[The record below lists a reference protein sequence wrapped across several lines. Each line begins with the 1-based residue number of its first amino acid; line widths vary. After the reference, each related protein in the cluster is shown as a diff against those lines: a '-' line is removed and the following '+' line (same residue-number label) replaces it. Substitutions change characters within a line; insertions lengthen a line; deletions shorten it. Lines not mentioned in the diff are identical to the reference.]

1 MSKTMKARKRMKP
14 FTIETPVLRLND
26 GGFYYWYRGEGVVCR
41 NGLDELF
48 QIDNPKR
55 ISFLLSSKYS
65 RNAYKMTV
73 FVESWLDY
81 PDDVY
86 LFWCDKLDEPTEL
99 SSGIADR
106 WLSKHTPL
114 GDLKP
119 GESATIYVTLF
130 VQEEK

>member
-1 MSKTMKARKRMKP
+1 MKP
-14 FTIETPVLRLND
+14 FTIETPVLNLSHSK
-26 GGFYYWYRGEGVVCR
+26 FYYRYRGEEILCR
-41 NGLDELF
+41 DGLAKLF
-48 QIDNPKR
+48 QIEQPKR

-65 RNAYKMTV
+65 RDAWKMTV
-73 FVESWLDY
+73 TVESWMNY

-86 LFWCDKLDEPTEL
+86 LFMCDKFDEPTEL
-99 SSGIADR
+99 ASGIGDR

-130 VQEEK
+130 VHEE